1 MTISVFGFSDTCFY
15 LDICKVSTKLKRCL
29 IKILKKKGPRSES
42 WGTPIKTLCY
52 NKFALR
58 MTFKGFKQMLQN
70 FFFRADVFFTFND
83 LLKFV
88 KYLYN
93 IILVQVLLSS
103 L

>member
-1 MTISVFGFSDTCFY
+1 MNLGARLVKLFAIIS
-15 LDICKVSTKLKRCL
+15 
-29 IKILKKKGPRSES
+29 
-42 WGTPIKTLCY
+42 
-52 NKFALR
+52 FALR